1 MKIDN
6 DSKKFFI
13 AAIIVIALD
22 LFSKILVRNFIALGQ
37 EIRIFGIFSLT
48 HTTNTGAGFSILQGY
63 NAVLIWVAVM
73 AMGALAYYI
82 NEFKGKSAVWIGMAF
97 GGIAGNLVDR
107 IAFGRVTDF
116 LDFHYWPVFNIADSA
131 LVLGVIFYAWQ
142 TMREK

>member
-1 MKIDN
+1 
-6 DSKKFFI
+6 
-13 AAIIVIALD
+13 
-22 LFSKILVRNFIALGQ
+22 
-37 EIRIFGIFSLT
+37 
-48 HTTNTGAGFSILQGY
+48 
-63 NAVLIWVAVM
+63 
-73 AMGALAYYI
+73 
-82 NEFKGKSAVWIGMAF
+82 MAF